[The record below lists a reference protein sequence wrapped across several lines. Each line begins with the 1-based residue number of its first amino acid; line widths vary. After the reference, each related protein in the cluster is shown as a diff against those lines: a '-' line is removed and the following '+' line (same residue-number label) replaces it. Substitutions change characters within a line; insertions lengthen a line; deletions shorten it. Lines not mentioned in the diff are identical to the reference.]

1 MACTVNIGHPRK
13 PRSSEFKSPLAH
25 REPAGRRGC
34 GGPARGRLLAD
45 VQAPRGR
52 DDFGFTAAPPAQD
65 GPTVTAL
72 AAGSATVLAG
82 VRPATRRVDPRRW
95 CRHRAHSRCLS
106 GPSGADRVVDR
117 VTALR
122 GKGRA
127 REPSICMFG
136 RLGWTAS
143 TVAPEGSFWAVA
155 DYLGSTLAASG
166 CERLPG
172 PIAVADSAP
181 RPGGS
186 PGGSYGRA
194 PPAHPLQRT

>member
-1 MACTVNIGHPRK
+1 VA
-13 PRSSEFKSPLAH
+13 
-25 REPAGRRGC
+25 
-34 GGPARGRLLAD
+34 
-45 VQAPRGR
+45 
-52 DDFGFTAAPPAQD
+52 
-65 GPTVTAL
+65 
-72 AAGSATVLAG
+72 
-82 VRPATRRVDPRRW
+82 
-95 CRHRAHSRCLS
+95 
-106 GPSGADRVVDR
+106 DR

-143 TVAPEGSFWAVA
+143 RVAPEGSFWAVA
-155 DYLGSTLAASG
+155 DYLGSTLAASS

-186 PGGSYGRA
+186 PGGSYGTA
-194 PPAHPLQRT
+194 PPATPADCGVPAEGSLIGHRVSEQPMDSRPSYM